1 MTLICL
7 NLFAPHFKFYFYFL
21 LLSHWEL
28 ERHPLHP
35 QQHVPSFFASRC
47 FLQSDFIIPVITIKS
62 IAHTITVP
70 IISSCKNSALAAAHG
85 CAEKVCEAN
94 SDKKY
99 TDVVFITPHIK
110 NLIYAVL
117 YLSFLNII

>member
-1 MTLICL
+1 M
-7 NLFAPHFKFYFYFL
+7 
-21 LLSHWEL
+21 
-28 ERHPLHP
+28 
-35 QQHVPSFFASRC
+35 
-47 FLQSDFIIPVITIKS
+47 
-62 IAHTITVP
+62 AHTLTVTIRP
-70 IISSCKNSALAAAHG
+70 YWKNSALAAAHG